1 MKKKIN
7 SHKRIKGFTLL
18 MMLFPLMSIF
28 AQQMNI
34 RVVVVDEKLM
44 PLSGASVIVN
54 EEQVTTT
61 DKGLVSI
68 DVEKNVTLKIE
79 KAGYFSAQVKADK
92 STQYVILQKNQ
103 LLVNQAVA
111 YGNTKRGAITSSM
124 SIIDGDKLNN
134 SVSALG
140 SALYGKLPG
149 LFMQQGQGE
158 PGDDQPLYYFIRGS
172 ITVGSASNQ
181 PMVFVDGFE
190 RDLNTIQVEDVENIA
205 VLKDAAATAIY
216 GARGANGV
224 IQVTTKRGKEGKIK
238 VNANVQYGM
247 QSANRIPEFLSSYDY
262 SKKYRKAYEMDGLN
276 MTALPARYTDAQ
288 IENYKTGDPYY
299 YPNIDWIAEM
309 TKSSA
314 PRRQADVNVSGGN
327 KIGRY
332 FVSLNYNGVDG
343 LFKHTES
350 PQNWSSNS
358 KLDRFRFRSNI
369 DVNITKNW
377 SLRADL
383 SGQIDTKNRPLT
395 GSGGL
400 WNTLYKSPT
409 NLFPIYSAEKVY
421 GGSSSYTTNPMAEV
435 ETRGYQS
442 YRERALM
449 SNIETKYDLG
459 NVVKGLQVGLRFGY
473 DNTYTNRSG
482 WTRTYQVADVLGK
495 DTLTGTPII
504 SSLVGTTSPLN
515 YFGPDSD
522 GQNDRMTFEGFAEY
536 NRSFANNHNINSMLM
551 YHQDAYILD
560 GDPKAYKYQFVGG
573 RLGYDFKNK
582 YFSEF
587 SFSYSGTEN
596 FTPKNRFGFF
606 PALSA
611 GWMISEEDFMQSA
624 KALDY
629 LKLRASAGM
638 VGNSAVGER
647 FTYVQQYVSNTGWV
661 FGNTN
666 ASVSG
671 LSEGTF
677 PNENFSFETAYKYEV
692 GLESKFLKTLSAWGN
707 VYLEH
712 RTNILTT
719 SSSLVPGVFGGSLAN
734 INAGITERKGIEFG
748 INFDKQQKDWGVHL
762 GLNGSYNINKIIKIN
777 EEPKVDKYLYLQGTE
792 IGQPFMLESLG
803 FFKDQAEI
811 DASPVQTYGD
821 VKPGDIKYQD
831 QNGDG
836 KIDDNDKKAFFNG
849 FRPKA
854 EFGLDL
860 SVNYKGFEVA
870 AFFQSQVGR
879 SVYLGD
885 SPAIFWPLQSGS
897 ARISTYAANSWTP
910 ETAET
915 ANYPRLTT
923 VTNSNNYRSSTFWFR
938 NGDFIRLR
946 NLEFGYTLPRTF
958 TQQAKIEKVKIFV
971 KGINLFTWDNIDVVD
986 PEVLSGYPVMK
997 SYNVGLNIQL

>member
-1 MKKKIN
+1 
-7 SHKRIKGFTLL
+7 
-18 MMLFPLMSIF
+18 
-28 AQQMNI
+28 
-34 RVVVVDEKLM
+34 M
-44 PLSGASVIVN
+44 PLSGVAIKVN
-54 EEQVTTT
+54 GEQVAATS
-61 DKGLVSI
+61 DKGIFSV
-68 DVEKNVTLKIE
+68 DAEKNATLLLSKIGYISVSL
-79 KAGYFSAQVKADK
+79 KANN
-92 STQYVILQKNQ
+92 STQYLILQKNP

-124 SIIDGDKLNN
+124 SIVDGDKLNN

-172 ITVGSASNQ
+172 ITFGSASNQ

-190 RDLNTIQVEDVENIA
+190 RDLNSIQVEDVENIA

-224 IQVTTKRGKEGKIK
+224 IQVTTKRGHEGKIK

-247 QSANRIPEFLSSYDY
+247 QSATRIPDFLSSYDY
-262 SKKYRKAYEMDGLN
+262 SMKYRKAYETDGLN
-276 MTALPARYTDAQ
+276 MTALPARYTDAK

-309 TKSSA
+309 TKPSA
-314 PRRQADVNVSGGN
+314 PRRQADINVSGGN

-358 KLDRFRFRSNI
+358 KLDRYRFRSNI

-377 SLRADL
+377 TLRADL
-383 SGQIDTKNRPLT
+383 SGQIDTKNRPML

-400 WNTLYKSPT
+400 WNALYKAPT

-421 GGSSSYTTNPMAEV
+421 GGSSSYTSNPMAEA
-435 ETRGYQS
+435 ETKGYQS
-442 YRERALM
+442 FRERCLM

-459 NVVKGLQVGLRFGY
+459 EFVKGLQVGLRFGY

-482 WTRTYQVADVLGK
+482 WQRSYQVADVLGQDSVTK
-495 DTLTGTPII
+495 NPILGA
-504 SSLVGTTSPLN
+504 LVGTNSNLT

-522 GQNDRMTFEGFAEY
+522 GQNDRMTFEGFADY
-536 NRSFANNHNINSMLM
+536 NRLFDNKHNITSMLM

-573 RLGYDFKNK
+573 RLGYDFKSK
-582 YFSEF
+582 YFTDF

-596 FTPKNRFGFF
+596 FTKKNRFGFF

-611 GWMISEEDFMQSA
+611 GWMISQEDFMKSA
-624 KALDY
+624 TAVDY

-666 ASVSG
+666 TSAGG

-692 GLESKFLKTLSAWGN
+692 GLESKFLKMLSVWAN

-734 INAGITERKGIEFG
+734 VNAGITERKGLEFG
-748 INFDKQQKDWGVHL
+748 INFDKQQKDWGFHL
-762 GLNGSYNINKIIKIN
+762 GLNGSYNINKILKIN
-777 EEPKVDKYLYLQGTE
+777 EEPKVDEYLNLQGTE
-792 IGQPFMLESLG
+792 LGQPFMLESLG

-811 DASPVQTYGD
+811 DDKNTPVQTYGD
-821 VKPGDIKYQD
+821 VKPGDLKYKD

-860 SVNYKGFEVA
+860 SVNFKGFEVA

-885 SPAIFWPLQSGS
+885 NAAIFWPLQSGS

-915 ANYPRLTT
+915 ADYPRLTT
-923 VTNSNNYRSSTFWFR
+923 VTNSNNYRASTFWYR
-938 NGDFIRLR
+938 NGNFIRLR
-946 NLEFGYTLPRTF
+946 NLEIGYTLPQAF
-958 TQQAKIEKVKIFV
+958 TQSAKIAKAKIFV
-971 KGINLFTWDNIDVVD
+971 RGINLFTWDHIKVVD